1 MLASRQIGST
11 SYPVFSTNFRRL
23 EGKDA
28 WKNNLEL
35 AALVASKLASCL
47 GPTGAYKLVT
57 YHKGPELVAKVT
69 KDAVDI
75 VDELG
80 VQYPAIKTLAE
91 AAKIHRGEAGDGVST
106 ILLLVSALLNEA
118 QKLTEIG
125 IHPVAI
131 LDGYRDA
138 AKKSI
143 SIIDEVAVDFEG
155 DLQDS
160 LLQVIDC
167 GRALLDKGL
176 RQALSQA
183 ANLVDGTCGLD
194 LDRIKIEKKLGGAT
208 EDSELVRG
216 IIIKKEK
223 RHRSMPDRIEQP
235 RIALVY
241 KQLVLKRSEQLA
253 IDEGPFNAKL
263 NVTKAGQLLQ
273 FKSEESALRAQM
285 VQKVKAAGANVLLC
299 GSKIDE
305 RVADGLSREGIF
317 ALEMIEKRDFDEVA
331 RVTGARIAGTVD
343 YLAKEDVGAA
353 KLLEVDKIPP
363 EKIAILHCE
372 GAATLLLRGS
382 TPETLQ
388 ELEKIVRKGL
398 LVLKHARARSKVVPG
413 GGAVF
418 VELAIRLRAFALGF
432 SGKQQLAVNGFA
444 DALETVPNWLA
455 FNFGLDPIDIM
466 IELRGHH
473 LGHQT
478 GFGVGEGGCA
488 DMYQASVVELASIF
502 KTTLW
507 RTLEV
512 ASLLLKIDDYFYVKD
527 RPMFH
532 KQ

>member
-11 SYPVFSTNFRRL
+11 SYPVFSKNFRRL

-47 GPTGAYKLVT
+47 GPTGSFKLVT
-57 YHKGPELVAKVT
+57 YHRGPELVTKVT

-91 AAKIHRGEAGDGVST
+91 AAKIHRDEAGDGVST
-106 ILLLVSALLNEA
+106 LLVLVSALLSEA
-118 QKLTEIG
+118 QKLSEIG
-125 IHPVAI
+125 VHPVAI

-143 SIIDEVAVDFEG
+143 SIIDEIALDFPG
-155 DLQDS
+155 DVQDS
-160 LLQVIDC
+160 LLQIIDC
-167 GRALLDKGL
+167 GRGLLDKGL

-183 ANLVDGTCGLD
+183 VSLAQGTDGLD
-194 LDRIKIEKKLGGAT
+194 LTRIKIEKKLGGTT
-208 EDSELVRG
+208 EDSRLVRG
-216 IIIKKEK
+216 IIIKREK
-223 RHRSMPDRIEQP
+223 RHRSMPDLVQQP
-235 RIALVY
+235 RIALVH

-253 IDEGPFNAKL
+253 KDEGPFNAKL
-263 NVTKAGQLLQ
+263 SVTTVGQLHQ
-273 FKSEESALRAQM
+273 FKSEESALRARM
-285 VQKVKAAGANVLLC
+285 VQRVKSAGANVLLC
-299 GSKIDE
+299 ASKVDE

-317 ALEMIEKRDFDEVA
+317 ALEMVEKREFDEVA

-343 YLAKEDVGAA
+343 YLEKEDIGTA

-382 TPETLQ
+382 SPEVVQ
-388 ELEKIVRKGL
+388 ELEKIVKKGL
-398 LVLKHARARSKVVPG
+398 LVLKHLRARSKVVPG

-418 VELAIRLRAFALGF
+418 IELALRLRAFALGF
-432 SGKQQLAVNGFA
+432 SGKQQLAVKAFA
-444 DALETVPNWLA
+444 DALETVPKWLA
-455 FNFGLDPIDIM
+455 FNFGLDPIDIVT
-466 IELRGHH
+466 ELRSHH
-473 LGHQT
+473 SSQKT
-478 GFGVGEGGCA
+478 SMGVGELGCA
-488 DMYQASVVELASIF
+488 DMYNENVVELASIF

-527 RPMFH
+527 LPIVH